1 MFQVNLVT
9 GKEDDV
15 VVGGEGEEVEACPQ
29 GRSSHGGLREEQL
42 GYAVG
47 AAERQDRQQPGPRP
61 TATTYPPTP
70 PHQPQ
75 GHTACTHP
83 HRHGYTHQKSDT
95 HQSRSNSK
103 VVGTVTEQL

>member
-1 MFQVNLVT
+1 MFQVNSVT

-61 TATTYPPTP
+61 TAT
-70 PHQPQ
+70 
-75 GHTACTHP
+75 ACTHP